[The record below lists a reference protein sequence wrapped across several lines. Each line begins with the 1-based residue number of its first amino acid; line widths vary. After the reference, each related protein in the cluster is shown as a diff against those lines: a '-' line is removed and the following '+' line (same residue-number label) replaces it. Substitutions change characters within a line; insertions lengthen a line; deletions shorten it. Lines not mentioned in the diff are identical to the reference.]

1 MNKRPSNAPASANRG
16 VASPNADSH
25 SDTDS
30 MTGTVTDQLLIE
42 RHAAIATLT
51 LNRPQQYNA
60 LSESLLTQLSLA
72 LNSLASDDDVRVVV
86 MAANGRAFC
95 AGHDLKEMR
104 ANPGLE
110 YQTQLFTL
118 CSQMMLTIAQLP
130 KPVIARVHGPA
141 VAAGCQ
147 LVAACDLAISAR
159 SARFAVSGINLGL
172 FCGTPSIPL
181 SRDIPRKR
189 ALQMLFLGEQIDAQT
204 AAAWHLVN
212 ECVDDDEL
220 DLVIGKWATVLADK
234 PAAALAMGKKLWNE
248 QNGKPLDDAYSA
260 ATKMMA
266 ANMMLPETQQGID
279 DFIEKRSP
287 ERPTT

>member
-1 MNKRPSNAPASANRG
+1 MNNATSGTSKTSTPASID
-16 VASPNADSH
+16 PNPAQQSQDSE
-25 SDTDS
+25 
-30 MTGTVTDQLLIE
+30 LLFA
-42 RHAAIATLT
+42 RQGGIATLT
-51 LNRPQQYNA
+51 LNRPSQYNA
-60 LSESLLTQLSLA
+60 LSESLLTQLSLM
-72 LNSLASDDDVRVVV
+72 LNEVANDDAVRVVV
-86 MAANGRAFC
+86 VAANGRAFC

-104 ANPGLE
+104 ANDSLE
-110 YQTQLFTL
+110 YQTQLFSL
-118 CSQMMLTIAQLP
+118 CSQMMLSIAQLP
-130 KPVIARVHGPA
+130 KPVVARVHGPA

-204 AAAWHLVN
+204 AAQWHLVN

-220 DLVIGKWATVLADK
+220 DAVVDQWATVLADK
-234 PAAALAMGKKLWNE
+234 PAAALAMGKALWNE
-248 QNGKPLDDAYSA
+248 QSGKSLAQAYGA

-266 ANMMLPETQQGID
+266 ANMMLPETQKGID
-279 DFIEKRSP
+279 DFIEKRAP
-287 ERPTT
+287 IRPTTQRN